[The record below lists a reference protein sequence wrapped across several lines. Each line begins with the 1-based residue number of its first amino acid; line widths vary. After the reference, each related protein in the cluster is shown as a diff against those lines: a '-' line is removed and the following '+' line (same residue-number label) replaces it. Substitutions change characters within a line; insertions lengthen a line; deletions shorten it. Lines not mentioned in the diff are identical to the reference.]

1 MFVLLMEKC
10 ESKYCVCLYYSANA
24 FARIM
29 TKIADEAFASTGL
42 SSSYAFLLMTV
53 NEKPGIQPK
62 EISQQLQLTPSTI
75 TRFIEKME
83 YRGLLER
90 KHTGRITEVYP
101 TKASLKLNNQIKDAW
116 MKLYET
122 SSEIFGKEEVV
133 KLTEDINS
141 ALRKVE

>member
-1 MFVLLMEKC
+1 M
-10 ESKYCVCLYYSANA
+10 
-24 FARIM
+24 
-29 TKIADEAFASTGL
+29 ADEAFASTGL

-83 YRGLLER
+83 HRGLLER
-90 KHTGRITEVYP
+90 KHVGRTTEVYP
-101 TKASLKLNNQIKDAW
+101 TKASLKLNKQIKDAW

-122 SSEIFGKEEVV
+122 SSELFGKEEVI

-141 ALRKVE
+141 ALKKV